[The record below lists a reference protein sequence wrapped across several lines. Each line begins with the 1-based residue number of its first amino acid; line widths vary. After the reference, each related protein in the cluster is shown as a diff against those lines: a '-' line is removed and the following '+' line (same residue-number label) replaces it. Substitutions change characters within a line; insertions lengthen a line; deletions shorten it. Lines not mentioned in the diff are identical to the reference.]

1 MEFFNSKKFIA
12 ILVVL
17 LFFAGLSGC
26 AKKPLVEQ
34 GPKQPSTLDSVA
46 KMKSIG
52 AIIGCIFAP
61 GSPECQK
68 LLKENADRKPHQ
80 SQEEYNEEIN
90 KEFDELEKDPD

>member
-12 ILVVL
+12 ILLVI
-17 LFFAGLSGC
+17 LFVAVLSGC

-34 GPKQPSTLDSVA
+34 GPKQPTTLESVA

-52 AIIGCIFAP
+52 AVIGCMFAP
-61 GSPECQK
+61 SNPECEK
-68 LLKENADRKPHQ
+68 LRKKPNQ

-90 KEFDELEKDPD
+90 KEFDELEKDLEPRAE